1 MACEHCKSE
10 SARGTPTCP
19 FCGEE
24 LYRTKRREQLLYY
37 LLVAGIFAAL
47 LFFFLT
53 MRNLPIF

>member
-10 SARGTPTCP
+10 LAYGSTHCQ

-24 LYRTKRREQLLYY
+24 LYRLKRREHMVYFI
-37 LLVAGIFAAL
+37 LVAIILAVL
-47 LFFFLT
+47 LIFFLS